1 MREDLRIR
9 MNVSDKELADFCQ
22 RWKITELSVFGS
34 VLRDDFG
41 PHSDIDLLVK
51 YDPEAQW
58 SLFDHIGIETRLASL
73 VGRDVDLVSKEGV
86 ERSDNWIRRGNILGS
101 AELVY
106 ES

>member
-1 MREDLRIR
+1 MKEDSRTR
-9 MNVSDKELADFCQ
+9 MNVSEKELADFCQ

-51 YDPEAQW
+51 YEPEAQW
-58 SLFDHIGIETRLASL
+58 SIFDHIGIETKLASL
-73 VGRDVDLVSKEGV
+73 VGRNVDLISKEGV
-86 ERSDNWIRRGNILGS
+86 ESSDNWIRRRNILDS

>member
-1 MREDLRIR
+1 MREDLRTRI
-9 MNVSDKELADFCQ
+9 NVTDNELAEFCQ

-41 PHSDIDLLVK
+41 PHSDIDLLVR
-51 YDPEAQW
+51 YDPEAHW
-58 SLFDHIGIETRLASL
+58 SIFDHIGIETKLASL
-73 VGRDVDLVSKEGV
+73 VGRNVDLVIKEGI
-86 ERSDNWIRRGNILGS
+86 EKSDNWIRRRNILGS